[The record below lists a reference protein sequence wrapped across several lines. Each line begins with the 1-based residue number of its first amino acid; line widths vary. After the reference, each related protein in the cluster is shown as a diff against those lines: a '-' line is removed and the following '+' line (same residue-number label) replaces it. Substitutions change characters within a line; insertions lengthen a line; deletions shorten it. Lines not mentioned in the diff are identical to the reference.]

1 MKYTIYT
8 IKVKKTAEAVIE
20 VEARTSRE
28 ATARALKEAS
38 HGSVLWER
46 HHFKPVILQARREG
60 GRR

>member
-1 MKYTIYT
+1 MKYT